1 MTDEPV
7 YLISVKSEL
16 STFGLGFAAE
26 DDRAAI
32 AQAVEWAAKAHIA
45 KGSSLYIIRPDGS
58 QIDLAGSAFIGD
70 PR

>member
-1 MTDEPV
+1 MIDEPI

-16 STFGLGFAAE
+16 SRFGLGFAAL
-26 DDRAAI
+26 DDGAAI

-45 KGSSLYIIRPDGS
+45 KGSSLHVIRPDGS
-58 QIDLAGSAFIGD
+58 QIDLSGAALIGD